1 MESRHRSLLLSA
13 FLSLASLPV
22 TALAAEPLAT
32 LEEGSIEPRI
42 SRLDTEELS
51 VPVRSLE
58 AGVWLG
64 QIATEDF
71 GTNLSYGVSLLWHGS
86 EDSFYQLDLGRA
98 GLQRTSAERLGTEAD
113 LNIDDGHDL
122 SHIHLSSGW
131 NVVPGEFRWRGRSL
145 PVSGY
150 LLAGG
155 GQTQILGNNEFSFCL
170 GTGLRVIL
178 SDTMLLHLDARQY
191 MYESDVLVTK
201 RTYHDLELRAGL
213 STLF

>member
-13 FLSLASLPV
+13 LVTLASLPV
-22 TALAAEPLAT
+22 AALAAEPLAT

-42 SRLDTEELS
+42 SRLDTEEIK

-58 AGVWLG
+58 AGAWMG

-71 GTNLSYGVSLLWHGS
+71 GTNLSYGVSLIWHGS
-86 EDSFYQLDLGRA
+86 EDSFYQFDLGRA

-113 LNIDDGHDL
+113 LTFEDGHDMNYM
-122 SHIHLSSGW
+122 HLSAGW

-145 PVSGY
+145 PVTGY

-155 GQTQILGNNEFSFCL
+155 GQTQLLGQNEFAFNL

-191 MYESDVLVTK
+191 IYESDVLITK